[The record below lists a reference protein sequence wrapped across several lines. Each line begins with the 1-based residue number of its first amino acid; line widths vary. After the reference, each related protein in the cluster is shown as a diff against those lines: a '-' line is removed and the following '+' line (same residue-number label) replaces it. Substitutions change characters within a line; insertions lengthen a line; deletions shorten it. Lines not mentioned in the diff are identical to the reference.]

1 MTAPSAAAHFKGAPP
16 PLRLTIGWEGGRGGK
31 RGENGEERRDRE
43 RKRVGG
49 KRGRET
55 PPYNRSHILFS
66 RSRNSATAKQQSFVF
81 IKN

>member
-16 PLRLTIGWEGGRGGK
+16 PLRLTIGWEGGEEGK
-31 RGENGEERRDRE
+31 EGRTGRKDGTERE

-66 RSRNSATAKQQSFVF
+66 RSRNSAHLKTEFRV
-81 IKN
+81 

>member
-43 RKRVGG
+43 RKKESRR
-49 KRGRET
+49 KERERN
-55 PPYNRSHILFS
+55 PYNRRHILFS
-66 RSRNSATAKQQSFVF
+66 RSRNSAHLKTEFRV
-81 IKN
+81 

>member
-16 PLRLTIGWEGGRGGK
+16 PLRLTIGWEGGEEGK
-31 RGENGEERRDRE
+31 EGRTGRKDGTERE

-55 PPYNRSHILFS
+55 PTIGDTFCSAEVETQHIS
-66 RSRNSATAKQQSFVF
+66 KQSFVF
-81 IKN
+81 RNN